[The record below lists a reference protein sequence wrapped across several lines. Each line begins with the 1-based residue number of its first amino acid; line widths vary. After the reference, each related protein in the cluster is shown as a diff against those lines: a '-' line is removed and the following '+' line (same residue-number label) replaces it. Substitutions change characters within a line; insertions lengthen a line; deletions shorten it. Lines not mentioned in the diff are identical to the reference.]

1 MRIYLITDL
10 KLLYN
15 RLLNKRFLLY
25 VLTLIGGRVVG
36 CFAAAAAPFPFVAA
50 ATAAAGRTAAG
61 GRTENES
68 GGNCIKLGLS
78 GKLIL

>member
-25 VLTLIGGRVVG
+25 YNVNKRLSATRSITMYLIMICCQLESVLELTTQLL
-36 CFAAAAAPFPFVAA
+36 A
-50 ATAAAGRTAAG
+50 
-61 GRTENES
+61 
-68 GGNCIKLGLS
+68 
-78 GKLIL
+78 